1 MTAGSTLALRGRD
14 TSLRYDYGANQ
25 DNEDQVMGDA
35 RFKVARDDVYWR
47 EVDEILLILH
57 MPTSR
62 YLQLNAS
69 AIVLWESVVEGATEA
84 ELRTALME
92 RYGIAAERAEADVA
106 TFLEP
111 LRRDGL
117 ITVDEPG

>member
-1 MTAGSTLALRGRD
+1 
-14 TSLRYDYGANQ
+14 
-25 DNEDQVMGDA
+25 MGDA

-57 MPTSR
+57 VPTSR

-84 ELRTALME
+84 ELQTTLIE
-92 RYGIAAERAEADVA
+92 RYGIALDRAEADVA

-117 ITVDEPG
+117 ITVEAPG

>member
-1 MTAGSTLALRGRD
+1 MG
-14 TSLRYDYGANQ
+14 
-25 DNEDQVMGDA
+25 GDA

-47 EVDEILLILH
+47 EVDQVLLILH

-69 AIVLWESVVEGATEA
+69 AIVLWERVVEGATET
-84 ELRTALME
+84 ELQAALME
-92 RYGIAAERAEADVA
+92 RYGIAQERAEADVA

-117 ITVDEPG
+117 VTVEAPG

>member
-1 MTAGSTLALRGRD
+1 
-14 TSLRYDYGANQ
+14 
-25 DNEDQVMGDA
+25 MGDA
-35 RFKVARDDVYWR
+35 RFKVARDDVHWR

-57 MPTSR
+57 VPTSR

-69 AIVLWESVVEGATEA
+69 AIVLWESVVKGATEA
-84 ELRTALME
+84 ELQTTLIE
-92 RYGIAAERAEADVA
+92 RYGIALDRAEADVA

-117 ITVDEPG
+117 ITVEAPG

>member
-1 MTAGSTLALRGRD
+1 
-14 TSLRYDYGANQ
+14 
-25 DNEDQVMGDA
+25 VIGDA
-35 RFKVARDDVYWR
+35 RFKVAREDVYWR

-57 MPTSR
+57 VRTSR

-84 ELRTALME
+84 ELQTALME
-92 RYGIAAERAEADVA
+92 RYGIAQERAEADVA

-111 LRRDGL
+111 LRRDGI
-117 ITVDEPG
+117 ITVEAPG

>member
-1 MTAGSTLALRGRD
+1 
-14 TSLRYDYGANQ
+14 
-25 DNEDQVMGDA
+25 MGET
-35 RFKVARDDVYWR
+35 RFRVAREDVYWR
-47 EVDEILLILH
+47 EVDQILLLLH
-57 MPTSR
+57 VPTSR

-84 ELRTALME
+84 ELQTVLME
-92 RYGIAAERAEADVA
+92 RYGIARERARADVA

-117 ITVDEPG
+117 ITVEAPG

>member
-1 MTAGSTLALRGRD
+1 MA
-14 TSLRYDYGANQ
+14 
-25 DNEDQVMGDA
+25 GDA
-35 RFKVARDDVYWR
+35 RLKVARDDVYWR
-47 EVDEILLILH
+47 EVDQVLLILH

-69 AIVLWESVVEGATEA
+69 AIVLWERVVEGATEA
-84 ELRTALME
+84 ELQTALME
-92 RYGIAAERAEADVA
+92 RYGIAQERAEADVA

-117 ITVDEPG
+117 VTVEAPG

>member
-1 MTAGSTLALRGRD
+1 
-14 TSLRYDYGANQ
+14 
-25 DNEDQVMGDA
+25 MGDA
-35 RFKVARDDVYWR
+35 RFKVARDDVHWR

-57 MPTSR
+57 VPTSR

-84 ELRTALME
+84 ELQTTLIE
-92 RYGIAAERAEADVA
+92 RYGIALDRAEADVA

-117 ITVDEPG
+117 ITVEAPG